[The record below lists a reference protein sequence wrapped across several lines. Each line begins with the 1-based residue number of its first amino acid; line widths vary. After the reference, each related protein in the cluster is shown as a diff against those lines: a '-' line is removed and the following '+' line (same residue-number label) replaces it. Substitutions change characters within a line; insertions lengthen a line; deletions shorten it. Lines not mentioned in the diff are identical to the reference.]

1 MTIVWTQLIYKD
13 LLPAL
18 CRGGMAIF
26 TVNIVFSGV
35 QECCAFWS
43 AKVPKALCQSS
54 KGPAKQ
60 PHTHQK
66 NSGTSFCIH
75 ILLCFEPALMNT
87 KPLRLRFGSAISTI
101 VHLFF

>member
-1 MTIVWTQLIYKD
+1 MAIAIPLLWTIVWTQLIYKD

-18 CRGGMAIF
+18 AAGAWQFF

-54 KGPAKQ
+54 KGPATT
-60 PHTHQK
+60 PHTSKKQRHFVLY
-66 NSGTSFCIH
+66 SYSFKLRTCINEH
-75 ILLCFEPALMNT
+75 KTTAF
-87 KPLRLRFGSAISTI
+87 K
-101 VHLFF
+101 VW

>member
-1 MTIVWTQLIYKD
+1 VWTQLIYKD

-18 CRGGMAIF
+18 CRGGM
-26 TVNIVFSGV
+26 VL
-35 QECCAFWS
+35 WS

-54 KGPAKQ
+54 KGPATQ

-75 ILLCFEPALMNT
+75 ILLSFEPALMNT

-101 VHLFF
+101 VHLFFDFSGPWD